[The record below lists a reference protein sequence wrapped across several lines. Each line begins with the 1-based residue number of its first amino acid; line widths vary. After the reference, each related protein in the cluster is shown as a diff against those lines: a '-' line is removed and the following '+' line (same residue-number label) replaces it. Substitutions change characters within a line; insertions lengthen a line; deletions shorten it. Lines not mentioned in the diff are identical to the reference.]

1 MVAYLLWCLV
11 AIFKISF
18 FNFIFSKFYYT
29 KSSCVIQSDYCVNTL
44 RPRQNGRHFTDDTL
58 KRIFM
63 NENARISIN
72 ISLKFVPTGLINN
85 IPALV
90 QIMAWRRPGDNPL
103 SEPMMFNL
111 LTHICVTRPQWV
123 KKYFIFICLTW
134 FVSVGFHHNVRLST
148 FLLRGV
154 YGSVSIDYMWKLH
167 QNQLVKKF
175 LSPGGEENQLVHT
188 QTLQERMLE
197 VQPGW
202 PGGSHNVPMLGSGRL
217 ANWLKTKSQK
227 WLKVIHT
234 ILLNIYWKITL
245 KSKLILQLQVQV
257 IFLNISQPSIY
268 IFECHYHQFYACVW
282 LMRHCQFWIYSN
294 LFKIV

>member
-1 MVAYLLWCLV
+1 MHLLHINVYFCLSCLTANSCDMLKNSDKGVGSQYGVWSGNQNIYYYKCIVIFIIEVFDMCFIYCQSLMVAYLLWCLV

-18 FNFIFSKFYYT
+18 INFIFSKFYYT

-72 ISLKFVPTGLINN
+72 ISLKFVPKGLINN

-90 QIMAWRRPGDNPL
+90 QIMAWRRPCDKPL

-148 FLLRGV
+148 FL
-154 YGSVSIDYMWKLH
+154 
-167 QNQLVKKF
+167 
-175 LSPGGEENQLVHT
+175 
-188 QTLQERMLE
+188 
-197 VQPGW
+197 
-202 PGGSHNVPMLGSGRL
+202 
-217 ANWLKTKSQK
+217 
-227 WLKVIHT
+227 
-234 ILLNIYWKITL
+234 
-245 KSKLILQLQVQV
+245 
-257 IFLNISQPSIY
+257 
-268 IFECHYHQFYACVW
+268 
-282 LMRHCQFWIYSN
+282 
-294 LFKIV
+294 